1 MIPTLNRQGMAMG
14 AVLALFGI
22 FLILPLILTLS
33 GGFESKQGGFT
44 AYHILEVFRDP
55 LLRAGLV
62 NSLWI
67 AIAVTGLCLVISLP
81 LAFLEA
87 RTKYPGQGL
96 LSPLLL
102 VPLILPPFVGAI
114 GFRHIF
120 GRTGSLSVL
129 LQDWGILD
137 QPLDLLADGGWP
149 AVVLVEALHLYPIV
163 FLNATAALANI
174 DPALEE
180 AAQSCSAGR
189 WARFRRILLPLLRP
203 GLFAGCTIV
212 FIWSFTELGTPLMF
226 DMREVTSV
234 QIFDGLKEVA
244 SSPRPYA
251 LASVMLGISMLL
263 YLGGRRILGREIPG
277 GWTKSARGSEPKVL
291 RGLGGLLTTTAVA
304 GFVAFAA
311 MPHLGVLLAAAAP
324 VGGWYESILPESLA
338 IGNLTEALQHPTA
351 STSIR
356 NSLGLAAGATM
367 IDVVLGFAI
376 AWLIVR
382 TTLPG
387 RQVLDALSMLP
398 LAVPGL
404 VMAFGFVALSLRW
417 PFNTPQLEP
426 FFDILGGEPNP
437 IPLLVIAYAVRRLP
451 YVVRS
456 AAAGLQQTGGEL
468 EEAAFGL
475 GANRVTVTRLITLP
489 LITANLAA
497 GALLAFAFAMLEVSD
512 SIVLAQREAHYPV
525 TKAIAALSERLG
537 DGPSVAAAMGAWGM
551 LLLALAL
558 FMASRILGSRL
569 GAIFRA

>member
-1 MIPTLNRQGMAMG
+1 MAMG
-14 AVLALFGI
+14 SVLALFGI

-44 AYHILEVFRDP
+44 AYHILDVFRDP

-67 AIAVTGLCLVISLP
+67 AVAVTGLCLVISLP

-129 LQDWGILD
+129 LQDLGILD

-234 QIFDGLKEVA
+234 QIFDGLKEV
-244 SSPRPYA
+244 
-251 LASVMLGISMLL
+251 
-263 YLGGRRILGREIPG
+263 
-277 GWTKSARGSEPKVL
+277 
-291 RGLGGLLTTTAVA
+291 
-304 GFVAFAA
+304 
-311 MPHLGVLLAAAAP
+311 
-324 VGGWYESILPESLA
+324 
-338 IGNLTEALQHPTA
+338 
-351 STSIR
+351 
-356 NSLGLAAGATM
+356 
-367 IDVVLGFAI
+367 
-376 AWLIVR
+376 
-382 TTLPG
+382 
-387 RQVLDALSMLP
+387 
-398 LAVPGL
+398 
-404 VMAFGFVALSLRW
+404 
-417 PFNTPQLEP
+417 
-426 FFDILGGEPNP
+426 
-437 IPLLVIAYAVRRLP
+437 
-451 YVVRS
+451 
-456 AAAGLQQTGGEL
+456 
-468 EEAAFGL
+468 
-475 GANRVTVTRLITLP
+475 
-489 LITANLAA
+489 
-497 GALLAFAFAMLEVSD
+497 
-512 SIVLAQREAHYPV
+512 
-525 TKAIAALSERLG
+525 
-537 DGPSVAAAMGAWGM
+537 
-551 LLLALAL
+551 
-558 FMASRILGSRL
+558 
-569 GAIFRA
+569 